1 VIGLRSWFVS
11 GSVGLACLLVGGCQG
26 GQAQPPATTAPTSKP
41 TSASIIALARASPS
55 PSPSRAPSP
64 SPAARPLAYV
74 AIGASD
80 TVGVGADDPA
90 HNGWVPRLAQL
101 LGPNVRVHNLGVSG
115 TLLRTARQDQL
126 PVAIR
131 EQPDLVTVWLAVNDL
146 NAHVP
151 LDQYFADLDGLLASL
166 ADQTHAVVLVANVP
180 DLTHVPLYR
189 DQDPGA
195 LRSTV
200 KTWNEAITN
209 AAERHRAH
217 VVDLFAEYAELAAH
231 PEDLS
236 SDGFHPSSAGYA
248 RIADLFFST
257 ARPLLGR

>member
-1 VIGLRSWFVS
+1 MAMSAW
-11 GSVGLACLLVGGCQG
+11 LLVGGCQG
-26 GQAQPPATTAPTSKP
+26 GQAQPPATAAPTSRP
-41 TSASIIALARASPS
+41 TAPPILAPSRASPGALPSSLPS
-55 PSPSRAPSP
+55 PSPEHV
-64 SPAARPLAYV
+64 LAYD

-101 LGPNVRVHNLGVSG
+101 LGPDVHVHNLGVSG
-115 TLLRTARQDQL
+115 TLLRTARQEQL

-131 EQPDLVTVWLAVNDL
+131 DQPDLVTVWLAVNDL
-146 NAHVP
+146 DAHVP
-151 LDQYFADLDGLLASL
+151 LQEYFDDLDGLLASL

-180 DLTHVPLYR
+180 DLAHVPAYR
-189 DQDPGA
+189 DQDPDA

-200 KTWNEAITN
+200 QVWNEAIAN

-217 VVDLFAEYAELAAH
+217 VVDLFAAYEELAAH

-236 SDGFHPSSAGYA
+236 ADGFHPSSAGYA
-248 RIADLFFST
+248 RIADLFFSV
-257 ARPLLGR
+257 AHPLLGR